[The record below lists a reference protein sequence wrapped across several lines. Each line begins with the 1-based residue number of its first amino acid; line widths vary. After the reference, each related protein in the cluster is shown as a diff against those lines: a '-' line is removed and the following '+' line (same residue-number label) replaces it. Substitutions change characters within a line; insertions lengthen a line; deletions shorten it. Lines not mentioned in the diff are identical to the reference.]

1 MSSHCIPADEQ
12 VWASYAE
19 SYDHILP
26 ILPFYQ
32 EAVRRHVEALTVGG
46 IRSVIDVGAG
56 TGNVAI
62 HLASRGVHVTAMDVS
77 RAMLDPL
84 RGKMKIQTGLAAGI
98 EIVEQ
103 DAHLLNGWPEA
114 VFDGANVLL
123 ALYAMHEP
131 RQVLREIIRVVRPG
145 GLIVATETRRNF
157 QLKRLLDFVDE
168 FVERHPSRAGLREHW
183 ERVRSANLV
192 LDPERRSERLS
203 VEEMIDELATSGFKI
218 HSVLDSHLGQCAT
231 ICAQATICAPKD
243 ATQ

>member
-1 MSSHCIPADEQ
+1 MSSRCIPADEQ

-32 EAVRRHVEALTVGG
+32 EAVRRHVEALTGAG
-46 IRSVIDVGAG
+46 IRRVIDVGAG
-56 TGNVAI
+56 TGNVAV
-62 HLASRGVHVTAMDVS
+62 HLASRGVEVTAMDVS
-77 RAMLDPL
+77 GAMLDRL
-84 RGKMKIQTGLAAGI
+84 RGKIQTGLPGRI

-114 VFDGANVLL
+114 AFDGANVLL
-123 ALYAMHEP
+123 ALFAMHGP

-157 QLKRLLDFVDE
+157 QLKRLLDFVDD
-168 FVERHPSRAGLREHW
+168 FVERHPSRDGLREHW

-192 LDPERRSERLS
+192 LDPARRSERLS
-203 VEEMIDELATSGFKI
+203 VEEMIDELATSGFTI

-231 ICAQATICAPKD
+231 ICAEKKAP
-243 ATQ
+243 Q

>member
-1 MSSHCIPADEQ
+1 MSSHCILADEQ

-32 EAVRRHVEALTVGG
+32 EAVRRHVEALTGAG

-56 TGNVAI
+56 TGNVAV
-62 HLASRGVHVTAMDVS
+62 HLASRGVEVTAVDLS
-77 RAMLDPL
+77 NAMLDRL
-84 RGKMKIQTGLAAGI
+84 RAKMKMQTGLPGRI

-103 DAHLLNGWPEA
+103 DAHLLNRWPAA

-123 ALYAMHEP
+123 ALFAMREP
-131 RQVLREIIRVVRPG
+131 RLVLREIIRVVRPG
-145 GLIVATETRRNF
+145 GLIVATDTRRNF
-157 QLKRLLDFVDE
+157 QLKRLLDFVDD
-168 FVERHPSRAGLREHW
+168 FVERRPSQDGLREHW

-192 LDPERRSERLS
+192 LDPGRRSERLS
-203 VEEMIDELATSGFKI
+203 VEEMIDELATSGFTI

-231 ICAQATICAPKD
+231 ICAQKNTS
-243 ATQ
+243 Q